1 MKNMRQ
7 EMHTKLIGKCERKRS
22 LDTLRRILVD
32 NIKVDLREMVFEVV
46 YWIHLAQGKVQ

>member
-32 NIKVDLREMVFEVV
+32 NIKVDLKLV
-46 YWIHLAQGKVQ
+46 YVDWIHLA